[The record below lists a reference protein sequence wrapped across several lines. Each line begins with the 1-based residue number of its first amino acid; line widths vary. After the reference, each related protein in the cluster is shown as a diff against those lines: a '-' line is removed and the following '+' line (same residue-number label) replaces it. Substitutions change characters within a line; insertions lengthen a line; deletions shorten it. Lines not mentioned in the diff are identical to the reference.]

1 MGLLDRLFLRNEAAI
16 RLNFLLNFS
25 LFKPFLVLFCLF
37 ERSSINSIN
46 KFHKWMNCKAQKVS
60 QGKFPYCFNS
70 FRKLSASLSILSW
83 TCASLL
89 FFLSFSFFPCL
100 FLSVCIFYLSLF
112 FSLSLSL
119 PLFCK
124 MTSIF
129 WYCTIR
135 ALVEWLRLK
144 WIVFLN
150 GLNRNWIVCVTEH
163 ITNIE
168 SEKCLP

>member
-16 RLNFLLNFS
+16 RFNFLLNFS
-25 LFKPFLVLFCLF
+25 LFKPFLALFCLF
-37 ERSSINSIN
+37 ERSFLNSIN
-46 KFHKWMNCKAQKVS
+46 NLHKWMNCKAQKVS
-60 QGKFPYCFNS
+60 QGKCPYCFNS

-89 FFLSFSFFPCL
+89 FFLSFSFFLCL
-100 FLSVCIFYLSLF
+100 FLSVCIFSSLLLFLSP
-112 FSLSLSL
+112 LS
-119 PLFCK
+119 FCK